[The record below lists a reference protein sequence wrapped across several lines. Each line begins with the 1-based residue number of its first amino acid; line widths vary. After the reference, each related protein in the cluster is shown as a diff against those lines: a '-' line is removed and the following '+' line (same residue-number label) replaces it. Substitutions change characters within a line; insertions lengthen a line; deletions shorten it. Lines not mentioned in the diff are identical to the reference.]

1 VALICVGLFQRI
13 CPLGGAPVKSF
24 ASASY
29 KNILL
34 DTPLTPL
41 VADDPLV
48 PLVPAVAELPLVP
61 LLAELP
67 LDPEVPELPSPPLAP
82 SKFTVHDE

>member
-1 VALICVGLFQRI
+1 MALICVGLFQRI

-48 PLVPAVAELPLVP
+48 PLVPAVPLVP

>member
-1 VALICVGLFQRI
+1 MALICVGLFQRI
-13 CPLGGAPVKSF
+13 CPLEGAPEKVF

-48 PLVPAVAELPLVP
+48 PLVPAVPLVP

-67 LDPEVPELPSPPLAP
+67 LEPEVPELPSPPLAP